1 LFAGLTAN
9 AASRPAEPIGAS
21 SRQVRVLPAGESFSC
36 PADKSIL
43 DAAHAANVLLAYS
56 CRSGQCRSCI
66 GRVIDGEI
74 RYPGGL
80 PPAISKQESESGL
93 ALFCSAFAVSDLT
106 IEILKPEF

>member
-1 LFAGLTAN
+1 MFAGSTAN

-21 SRQVRVLPAGESFSC
+21 SRQVRVLPVDECFTC

-74 RYPGGL
+74 DYPGGF
-80 PPAISKQESESGL
+80 PQAISREESDSGL